1 MNYIKS
7 GVNVFILLIFCGV
20 LVETKNIIEGIIN
33 LSPDLETSS
42 ISTEFSNESTEE
54 ITLTYSTEYTEL
66 ENLTT
71 EYETTESEESTT
83 TESIESTTE
92 SIESTKES
100 IESTTENNELINCT
114 TVVTT
119 DFGSVLGCEEYLT
132 LEDLDLTQ
140 NKNRNDILV
149 YSFKV

>member
-1 MNYIKS
+1 
-7 GVNVFILLIFCGV
+7 
-20 LVETKNIIEGIIN
+20 

-42 ISTEFSNESTEE
+42 ISTEFSNESTVET
-54 ITLTYSTEYTEL
+54 TLTYSTDYTES

-71 EYETTESEESTT
+71 EYETTESGESTT
-83 TESIESTTE
+83 T
-92 SIESTKES
+92 ES

-119 DFGSVLGCEEYLT
+119 DFGSVLGCEEHLI
-132 LEDLDLTQ
+132 LENLD
-140 NKNRNDILV
+140 NRNDILV

>member
-7 GVNVFILLIFCGV
+7 GKKIFILLVFCGV
-20 LVETKNIIEGIIN
+20 LVETKNIIEETIN

-42 ISTEFSNESTEE
+42 ISTEFNHESTLET
-54 ITLTYSTEYTEL
+54 TLTYSTEYTES

-71 EYETTESEESTT
+71 EYETTESGESVT
-83 TESIESTTE
+83 TESIESTT
-92 SIESTKES
+92 K
-100 IESTTENNELINCT
+100 NDELINCT
-114 TVVTT
+114 TAVTT

-132 LEDLDLTQ
+132 LENLDLTQ
-140 NKNRNDILV
+140 NKDRNDILV

>member
-7 GVNVFILLIFCGV
+7 GVNFFILLIFCGV

-54 ITLTYSTEYTEL
+54 TTLTYSTEYTEL
-66 ENLTT
+66 ENLTA

-83 TESIESTTE
+83 T
-92 SIESTKES
+92 ES

-132 LEDLDLTQ
+132 LENLDLTQ